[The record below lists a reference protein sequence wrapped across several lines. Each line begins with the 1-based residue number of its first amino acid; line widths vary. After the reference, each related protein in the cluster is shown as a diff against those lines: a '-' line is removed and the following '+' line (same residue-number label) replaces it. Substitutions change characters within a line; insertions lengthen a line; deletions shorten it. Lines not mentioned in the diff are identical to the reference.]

1 MGISFVHEKLCTWDM
16 YGRREYTTREFFISK
31 GNAMG
36 ILKYAC
42 RDFIEKLI
50 MVCGLGDRS

>member
-1 MGISFVHEKLCTWDM
+1 MSFVHEKLCTWDM
-16 YGRREYTTREFFISK
+16 YGRREYTTWEFFISK